1 MVKAGILTKLDKNQA
16 NEWLNSF
23 VVVRKPS
30 GKLRVCLDPTDL
42 NPHIIS
48 PVCNS
53 HTLDDIVHKLCKA
66 KYMACFDALKG
77 FFHVPLDENSK
88 LLTAMLTPI
97 GVFIYNVF
105 TMGLTN
111 ANDIFEQCLHD
122 ILHGLD
128 GVFNIADHILVI
140 GETYAEFKDNVI
152 RFLDQCV
159 EKDLHLN
166 ADKFK
171 LDCDTVIFFG
181 HLLTKDGM
189 KPGPKKVKDIQEWPA
204 PKDIKELQSFLGAV
218 NYLARFIPHLSA
230 LRAPLQDLLKKE
242 NEFIWAQN
250 HQLCFDQIKEAVCKD
265 ITLKFYDPNLPIL
278 IETDASQNGIG
289 VVLLQPLDSN
299 FTLNENNIPTKL
311 MPVAFTSKTLTSA
324 ECNYANIERELLG
337 VVFGVLHFK
346 HFSFSTEVNIITDH
360 KPLVSL
366 LKKSLAA
373 CSSRLSRL
381 ILKIVDYPLKVMYQ
395 PGRKKVISDALS
407 HLSTHQI
414 SDTKETVPGLN
425 VTIHEVGVSS
435 NTGNT
440 SMQSIQKETQNDA
453 ELQTLLQFIMKGFP
467 MTKDESHDAIKPY
480 FNY

>member
-16 NEWLNSF
+16 TEWLNSF

-42 NPHIIS
+42 NPHIIR
-48 PVCNS
+48 PLCNS
-53 HTLDDIVHKLCKA
+53 NTLDDIVHILHKA

-77 FFHVPLDENSK
+77 IFHVPLDENSK
-88 LLTAMLTPI
+88 LLTPI
-97 GVFIYNVF
+97 GVFIYNVLA
-105 TMGLTN
+105 MGLTN
-111 ANDIFEQCLHD
+111 ANDIFEQCLCD

-128 GVFNIADHILVI
+128 GVFNIADDILVI
-140 GETYAEFKDNVI
+140 GETYAELKDNVI

-171 LDCDTVIFFG
+171 LDCDTVTFFG

-189 KPGPKKVKDIQEWPA
+189 KPDPKRVKDIQEWPA

-230 LRAPLQDLLKKE
+230 LQVQLQDLLKKE

-250 HQLCFDQIKEAVCKD
+250 HQLCFDQIKKAVCKD
-265 ITLKFYDPNLPIL
+265 ITLKFYDPNLPIF
-278 IETDASQNGIG
+278 IETNASQKGIG

-299 FTLNENNIPTKL
+299 FTLDENNIPTKL
-311 MPVAFTSKTLTSA
+311 MPVAFASKTLTSA
-324 ECNYANIERELLG
+324 ECNYANIECELLG

-346 HFSFSTEVNIITDH
+346 HFTFGNEVNIITDH

-395 PGRKKVISDALS
+395 PGKKMVISDALS

-414 SDTKETVPGLN
+414 PDTKEAVPGLN
-425 VTIHEVGVSS
+425 VTIHEVGVFS
-435 NTGNT
+435 NTDNT

-453 ELQTLLQFIMKGFP
+453 ELETLLQFIMKGFP
-467 MTKDESHDAIKPY
+467 MTKDECHDAIKPY